1 MDWHSTKTREEL
13 LLAHRGRLCL
23 EVRVATRRTLR
34 RLRLTAGQCA
44 FLPARTWH
52 RVVNR
57 SSSLAAY
64 TYVTA
69 SAKHRRV
76 MKKVATWPR
85 GHTATLIIR

>member
-1 MDWHSTKTREEL
+1 MDWHSTNTREEL

-23 EVRVATRRTLR
+23 DVRLPGR
-34 RLRLTAGQCA
+34 RLPRRLALAAGQCV
-44 FLPARTWH
+44 FLPTRTWH

-69 SAKHRRV
+69 PAKTGDR
-76 MKKVATWPR
+76 
-85 GHTATLIIR
+85 